1 MSVSGEF
8 QRYLASTLESVEE
21 AERTLEG
28 EEAASISALRT
39 GLESARMGEE
49 TPLADRAT
57 LVLDALEHHLFGPGQ
72 GETYAPLAGRLP
84 EVLTSAEDLDR
95 IGRIIL
101 GRPARSADKGTSPA

>member
-1 MSVSGEF
+1 MLDNGRLMTFGTLPISTTAAWSRRSGEEMSVSGEF

-57 LVLDALEHHLFGPGQ
+57 LVLDALEHHLFCLL
-72 GETYAPLAGRLP
+72 Y
-84 EVLTSAEDLDR
+84 TSDA
-95 IGRIIL
+95 
-101 GRPARSADKGTSPA
+101 ADE